1 MSHFHTISSTEDEQD
16 LLSKIIRI
24 ETQIRAQREKERLLR
39 TGQNET
45 YSRIF
50 EPITRELKTI
60 QQVEA
65 LPPPVPLPVPG
76 GPPGGPSAPST
87 PATPVVGTGSPRQ
100 ALFSTP
106 VKTPKTPPTPD
117 TESSIDYQKALKT
130 VKTRNRDDGYLGLD
144 SVHKLTVGRV
154 YHVQGNTLVVA
165 PGSGHPY
172 ETRIT
177 VHNPRTWVMLLAKNP
192 GNIIELRNFK
202 TREYFPYVHEYKKIA
217 EELGFV
223 DFVERTGEIAKRNMT
238 KFKLLEDGGFL
249 YSLLPPPPLRV
260 LPSDPQ
266 GVLRELQKAL
276 AEYRAGN
283 ASMRNIIG
291 PLTQQAQRMKILPK
305 SLKKTLSDFNWVYV

>member
-1 MSHFHTISSTEDEQD
+1 MSHFHVISSTEDEQD
-16 LLSKIIRI
+16 LLSKIIRL

-65 LPPPVPLPVPG
+65 LPPATPLPASGAPG
-76 GPPGGPSAPST
+76 PST
-87 PATPVVGTGSPRQ
+87 PVIPIPKTQSPRQ

-106 VKTPKTPPTPD
+106 LKTPKTPSTPD
-117 TESSIDYQKALKT
+117 TESSADYRNALRT
-130 VKTRNRDDGYLGLD
+130 VKSRNREDGYLGLD
-144 SVHKLTVGRV
+144 SVHKLTVGRA
-154 YHVQGNTLVVA
+154 YYVQGNTLVVA

-192 GNIIELRNFK
+192 ASIIELRNFK
-202 TREYFPYVHEYKKIA
+202 TREYYPYVDEYRKIA

-223 DFVERTGEIAKRNMT
+223 AFVERTGEIAMRNRT

-291 PLTQQAQRMKILPK
+291 PLSAQAQRMKILPK
-305 SLKKTLSDFNWVYV
+305 NLKKTLSDFNWVYV